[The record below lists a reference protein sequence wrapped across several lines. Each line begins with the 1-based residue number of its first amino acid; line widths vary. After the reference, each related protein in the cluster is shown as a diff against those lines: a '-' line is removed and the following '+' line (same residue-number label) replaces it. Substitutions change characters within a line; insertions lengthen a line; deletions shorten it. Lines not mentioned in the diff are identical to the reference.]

1 MTYKNGVLYKGN
13 IVKKINDNVV
23 IVKEDIHLFYNQKDD
38 SFYDIVVL
46 NYMLDLELNK
56 NLTKEEIEAY
66 QNKVNEHKYGYI
78 ELLEENKLYIDE
90 SSIYEIK
97 KDNKQKN

>member
-13 IVKKINDNVV
+13 IVKKTNDNIV
-23 IVKEDIHLFYNQKDD
+23 IEKEDIHLFYNQKDD

-56 NLTKEEIEAY
+56 QLNKEQIEEY
-66 QNKVNEHKYGYI
+66 QKIVNEHKYSYLPLK
-78 ELLEENKLYIDE
+78 EDKLYVDE
-90 SSIYEIK
+90 NSIYEVKIN
-97 KDNKQKN
+97 NKQKN